1 MVLAGFIIAQMVIA
15 AEKVRCMSAAMA
27 FRGEGITHVHDI
39 RKAPLPS
46 KPRPMA
52 TARWLTV
59 IFILCYNTD
68 IKGERYGGDKEKVL
82 GKGSDTHQ

>member
-15 AEKVRCMSAAMA
+15 AEKVRGMSVAMV
-27 FRGEGITHVHDI
+27 FRGEKITHVHDI
-39 RKAPLPS
+39 RKAATPS
-46 KPRPMA
+46 GLHPMA
-52 TARWLTV
+52 AARWLTV
-59 IFILCYNTD
+59 IFLLCYNTD